1 MAAEEFVARLYQ
13 LQPRLR
19 ATPALIAVNVA
30 IFLAMVAAGAGF
42 LTPHPAVHLAWGAN
56 YGPATKEGGWWRL
69 GSALF
74 LHFGVVHLAFNMWA
88 LAASGRVV
96 ERLFG
101 SASFLLL
108 YLFAGLTGSF
118 TSLLLNGDKVISA
131 GASGAVLGVYG
142 ALLACLLAERD
153 SVPAVVLK
161 EVGASALVFLA
172 FAVFYGMVQP
182 GVDHASHLG
191 GFLGGLA
198 AGFALSRPVE
208 PGVHLGA
215 MRALGAGLAALA
227 VLAALWAA
235 VPPAAYSYQAQQ
247 SAEQAINAF
256 GREESRINKAA
267 GELFAAR
274 KKGEMDD
281 AEAAARIDRQLV
293 GPWDAAYRRLAAI
306 DLPEVAPAG
315 RQLALLK
322 RYAATRRDMFALFAA
337 GLRDGDDAK
346 LRQADDRADELAR
359 LLAALKNL
367 PRRQPE

>member
-1 MAAEEFVARLYQ
+1 LAAEEFVARLYQ

-293 GPWDAAYRRLAAI
+293 APWDAAYRRLAAI

>member
-1 MAAEEFVARLYQ
+1 MAAEAFVARLYQ

-19 ATPALIAVNVA
+19 ATPALIAVNVVV
-30 IFLAMVAAGAGF
+30 FLAMIAAGAGF

-56 YGPATKEGGWWRL
+56 FGPATKEGGWWRL
-69 GSALF
+69 GSAPF

-101 SASFLLL
+101 PTRFLLL

-142 ALLACLLAERD
+142 ALFACLLAQRD

-161 EVGASALVFLA
+161 KVGVSALVFLA

-182 GVDHASHLG
+182 AVDHASHLG

-198 AGFALSRPVE
+198 AGFALSLPVE
-208 PGVHLGA
+208 PGVRLGTA
-215 MRALGAGLAALA
+215 RALGAGIAALA
-227 VLAALWAA
+227 VFAALWAA
-235 VPPAAYSYQAQQ
+235 VPPAAYSYRAQQ
-247 SAEQAINAF
+247 SAERAINAF
-256 GREESRINKAA
+256 GQEEKRINKEG
-267 GELFAAR
+267 GELFGAW
-274 KKGEMDD
+274 KKGEMDN
-281 AEAAARIDRQLV
+281 AQAAARIERQLV
-293 GPWDAAYRRLAAI
+293 APWDAAYRRLAAI
-306 DLPEVAPAG
+306 DLSEVAPAG

-337 GLRDGDDAK
+337 GLRDGDDAQ
-346 LRQADDRADELAR
+346 LRRADDRADELAR